1 MAIEEIPLDQPETI
15 EEKEESAEIIQENVE
30 ENTEKNQEEIIE
42 NQENHKVE
50 EKIEPAPKKR
60 GRPKGSM
67 KPKEEKPVK
76 EKPTPKE
83 KPKKVAKA
91 KPQKKKV
98 QIESESSEEELPAY
112 VRQQMPER
120 DLATQMMQ
128 LLQNHSNLA
137 AQRKKQIYASWIH
150 RF

>member
-1 MAIEEIPLDQPETI
+1 MAIEEIPLDAEEII
-15 EEKEESAEIIQENVE
+15 EEKEEPAEILQENSE
-30 ENTEKNQEEIIE
+30 ENTEKQQEEIIE
-42 NQENHKVE
+42 NEENQEVE

-60 GRPKGSM
+60 GRPKGST
-67 KPKEEKPVK
+67 KPKEEKP
-76 EKPTPKE
+76 KPVAKE

-137 AQRKKQIYASWIH
+137 AQRKKQMYASWVQ